1 MLFLGTESECGVCVC
16 EEGGPRKWKW
26 SLHDLLAA
34 GRGDRHL
41 SPSWSLL
48 GGGESVYP
56 QSSWALQCPLRGVWS
71 SLAFQ
76 HAVLLPAAEAHTL
89 EPLAL
94 GTNPTL
100 RPFHPDIRT
109 LLVHWSSWH
118 LCILSGHL
126 GVPGAPGH
134 QVWEHPWAYVS
145 GHCPFLL
152 SAPMCGRWGLPDLQP
167 HLAMPL
173 GVGSEPDVPRLP
185 YTTPPFLS
193 SDLRASSY
201 FRFCLTGTPP
211 GHILLFPWSS
221 FHPSSLSGA
230 IITERM

>member
-1 MLFLGTESECGVCVC
+1 MELTWPLGSRERGPSSESILVPIGRWWVCLPSELLGPGSAHWGVSGHLWLSSVQYCYPLPKPIPLSIWLLVQILLCGLFTLTSGLCWSTDHLGTS
-16 EEGGPRKWKW
+16 
-26 SLHDLLAA
+26 A
-34 GRGDRHL
+34 
-41 SPSWSLL
+41 
-48 GGGESVYP
+48 
-56 QSSWALQCPLRGVWS
+56 S
-71 SLAFQ
+71 SL
-76 HAVLLPAAEAHTL
+76 
-89 EPLAL
+89 
-94 GTNPTL
+94 G
-100 RPFHPDIRT
+100 I
-109 LLVHWSSWH
+109 
-118 LCILSGHL
+118 L